1 VYQRLL
7 VDQRLHELLF
17 RIDLDL
23 AADAQRAGCEC
34 GGRLHSA
41 RFPRKPRGCTD
52 LSPDAEYRL
61 SFCCNR
67 EGCRQRYTPASVRF
81 LGRKVYLGA
90 VVLVASALDGTATPA
105 ARTKLLDVLG
115 VSRRTLRRWRGW
127 WRSAFVE
134 SPFWQAVQGRLRNPL
149 SVDDLP
155 RSLLRR
161 FGGDECERVI
171 AVLRWIAPITASFSK
186 MSLAF

>member
-1 VYQRLL
+1 MYQRLL
-7 VDQRLHELLF
+7 VDQRLHGMLL
-17 RIDLDL
+17 RIDLEL
-23 AADAQRAGCEC
+23 ANATQRGGCEC

-41 RFPRKPRGCTD
+41 RFPRKPRGGLD
-52 LSPDAEYRL
+52 LGPDAERRL
-61 SFCCNR
+61 SFCCDR

-105 ARTKLLDVLG
+105 ERTKLLDELG

-127 WRSAFVE
+127 WQSTFVE
-134 SPFWQAVQGRLRNPL
+134 SPFWQAVQGRLRDPL

-155 RSLLRR
+155 QSLLRR
-161 FGGDECERVI
+161 FGGDNREHVI
-171 AVLRWIAPITASFSK
+171 AVLQWIAPITTSFSR
-186 MSLAF
+186 SLAF